1 MDASQGAFELLRISS
16 STGTVGAKNNDNEEK
31 KKYNVNGRL
40 APDGIIE
47 VVNKDLLCQDRVTNR
62 IY

>member
-1 MDASQGAFELLRISS
+1 MNNERNLNDTKDDPKDNLRISIIS
-16 STGTVGAKNNDNEEK
+16 ALVALSIAALAI
-31 KKYNVNGRL
+31 RL

-47 VVNKDLLCQDRVTNR
+47 IVNKDLLCQDRVTNR